1 MKKMIRFLLLLML
14 FASCQSGKQEADNV
28 AKAKEMFDAFNRH
41 DWAAMTN
48 CYSASAS
55 FLDPSYG
62 VEYVD
67 KTRNEIADKYSG
79 MQKIFPD
86 IHDELVGIY
95 ASDDKV
101 TVEFV
106 SAGTAADGSKFMLPI
121 ISVLTFKDGS
131 IVKDATY
138 YDNP

>member
-1 MKKMIRFLLLLML
+1 MKKIIRLLLSAML
-14 FASCQSGKQEADNV
+14 LASCQSGKQEADNI

-41 DWAAMTN
+41 EWAVMTRF
-48 CYSASAS
+48 YSEPAS

-67 KTRNEIADKYSG
+67 KTRNEIAGKYSG

-86 IHDELVGIY
+86 IHDELIGIY

-106 SAGTAADGSKFMLPI
+106 STGTAADGSKFRLPI
-121 ISVLTFKDGS
+121 ISVLTFKDGA
-131 IVKDATY
+131 IVRDATY